1 MAIQKL
7 SIEHVARIEGHGS
20 VKVDVEDG
28 ELRCV
33 EMQVVEPARM
43 FESMVRGRPFSEVA
57 YVASR
62 ICGICSASH
71 VLASIQ
77 ATEDAFGIEVSE
89 RTRKLRLLLAYGS
102 YLQNHA
108 THLYV
113 LAAPDF
119 IGSESIFPL
128 VKTDP
133 LALDRALRVKKLGN
147 DLCTAVGGRS
157 IHPITA
163 VVGGFT
169 SEPAPSVLRSLAT
182 RLDAAVDDCVR
193 TGDLFAQFE
202 VPAFETDGDML
213 ALTEKDGYAICSG
226 EVAALDEGWSETPSE
241 YGRFL
246 SESSVAYSNA
256 KLSVLSSGQSYVVGA
271 IARVNH
277 SYKALSKTAKLVAAK
292 AGLRP
297 VWRNIFKNNIS
308 QAIELVDAAE
318 RCAAL
323 CRELAEDPG
332 DSSVVEFSP
341 KAGHGVAAIEA
352 PRGTLFHELVF
363 DERGRVEH
371 ADILTPTAQSLAN
384 LEADIRK
391 LVPSIVDLP
400 QDEFILVIEKLVR
413 AYDPCLSCAVH

>member
-1 MAIQKL
+1 
-7 SIEHVARIEGHGS
+7 
-20 VKVDVEDG
+20 
-28 ELRCV
+28 
-33 EMQVVEPARM
+33 
-43 FESMVRGRPFSEVA
+43 
-57 YVASR
+57 
-62 ICGICSASH
+62 
-71 VLASIQ
+71 
-77 ATEDAFGIEVSE
+77 
-89 RTRKLRLLLAYGS
+89 
-102 YLQNHA
+102 
-108 THLYV
+108 
-113 LAAPDF
+113 
-119 IGSESIFPL
+119 
-128 VKTDP
+128 
-133 LALDRALRVKKLGN
+133 
-147 DLCTAVGGRS
+147 
-157 IHPITA
+157 
-163 VVGGFT
+163 
-169 SEPAPSVLRSLAT
+169 
-182 RLDAAVDDCVR
+182 
-193 TGDLFAQFE
+193 
-202 VPAFETDGDML
+202 ML
-213 ALTEKDGYAICSG
+213 
-226 EVAALDEGWSETPSE
+226 
-241 YGRFL
+241 
-246 SESSVAYSNA
+246 
-256 KLSVLSSGQSYVVGA
+256 
-271 IARVNH
+271 
-277 SYKALSKTAKLVAAK
+277 K